1 MKRYGAFSAALMMLA
16 LILAPAVPAAAAG
29 SEKAAAIVVDFDGDG
44 IDDNLAD
51 LDGNTIPDRFE
62 RTPAAPAE
70 EPAPQGV
77 LGNVF
82 DTGYTPP
89 AETESADHAAAFG
102 ERQFPTRGI
111 PPHRAGFGAD
121 EKFGPGNDIGIGSLT
136 SGCAGGVCHF

>member
-1 MKRYGAFSAALMMLA
+1 MTKYGAFSAALAMLA
-16 LILAPAVPAAAAG
+16 LMLTPTTPASAAETA
-29 SEKAAAIVVDFDGDG
+29 KAAAIVVDFDGDG

-70 EPAPQGV
+70 EPAPEGV

-82 DTGYTPP
+82 DAGYTPP
-89 AETESADHAAAFG
+89 VETEEADHAAAFG
-102 ERQFPTRGI
+102 ARQFPTRAI
-111 PPHRAGFGAD
+111 APHRAGFGAD
-121 EKFGPGNDIGIGSLT
+121 EKFGPGNDIGIGSLS